1 MAKSWIDD
9 AWLRDAVD
17 RDGNRIPPTAAMRR
31 AAGADP
37 EKAKK
42 TIPPEHRTARY
53 GKGSRWVVY
62 WNAPDGRR
70 RKAFRS
76 RADAEAFRA
85 GMEDDLRS
93 GRYIDPRG
101 GERTVADAYRE
112 WIGTLV
118 NIKVTANA
126 IIHRN
131 TGLAGPVLVKAFTT
145 RVEVVSLGGL
155 NGLSSDDLLN
165 GVSLPVNPPLF
176 ARFVAQGFAHG
187 TGGGLAWVMECYEG
201 TGVAATVSAT
211 TNSVRL
217 ILPRIAP
224 ASGDGRIIR
233 FPEACRAHPTLSMSE
248 GRAF

>member
-118 NIKVTANA
+118 NIKESTAAGYESAYRTTIGPKWAGTPLGA
-126 IIHRN
+126 IDRSMVCLFNGIV
-131 TGLAGPVLVKAFTT
+131 AG
-145 RVEVVSLGGL
+145 
-155 NGLSSDDLLN
+155 
-165 GVSLPVNPPLF
+165 
-176 ARFVAQGFAHG
+176 
-187 TGGGLAWVMECYEG
+187 
-201 TGVAATVSAT
+201 
-211 TNSVRL
+211 
-217 ILPRIAP
+217 
-224 ASGDGRIIR
+224 
-233 FPEACRAHPTLSMSE
+233 
-248 GRAF
+248 

>member
-131 TGLAGPVLVKAFTT
+131 TGLAVPVLVKAFTT

-165 GVSLPVNPPLF
+165 GVSLPVNPPCSTGSSPKGSRT
-176 ARFVAQGFAHG
+176 AREA
-187 TGGGLAWVMECYEG
+187 GLPGSWNAMRG
-201 TGVAATVSAT
+201 PVS
-211 TNSVRL
+211 
-217 ILPRIAP
+217 PRPSARRP
-224 ASGDGRIIR
+224 TACASS
-233 FPEACRAHPTLSMSE
+233 CR
-248 GRAF
+248 G